1 MTKGESALAS
11 SGPYLS
17 RQQSQNIDRIAI
29 EKFGFTGLMLMEN
42 AAAGAARCLLHRY
55 RSGSGGILIACGGG
69 NNGGDG
75 LAMARHLY
83 IAGLPVAVLLVANP
97 ERLSPDCA
105 TNWQIVRQTAIP
117 HWVVPRDGAGDPSKM
132 LDSWFAEFMPTLQD
146 RWGSIGWVVDGLLGT
161 GATGSLRHPFDFVV
175 ARLNDLPSDLHTD
188 LDRVQRMALDLPTG
202 LDCDLGPSGANVYRA
217 DLTYTFVSW
226 KQAFGLSSSKQ
237 YLGEVV
243 VGSIGIPPEVIVASV
258 APEVGVQ

>member
-1 MTKGESALAS
+1 MGESPLAS
-11 SGPYLS
+11 TGPYLS
-17 RQQSQNIDRIAI
+17 RQQSQNVDRIAI

-42 AAAGAARCLLHRY
+42 AAAGAARCLHHRY

-97 ERLSPDCA
+97 ERLSPDCE
-105 TNWQIVRQTAIP
+105 TNWRIVRQIAIP
-117 HWVVPRDGAGDPSKM
+117 HWVVPMDGEGDRTEVM
-132 LDSWFAEFMPTLQD
+132 DSWFAEFLRTLRD

-161 GATGSLRHPFDFVV
+161 GATGPLRHPFDLVV
-175 ARLNDLPSDLHTD
+175 ARLNELPN
-188 LDRVQRMALDLPTG
+188 VKRMALDVPTG
-202 LDCDLGPSGANVYRA
+202 LDCDLGPCGTTVYQS

-226 KQAFGLSSSKQ
+226 KQAFLLASSKR

-243 VGSIGIPPEVIVASV
+243 VGSIGIPREVIETIVVS
-258 APEVGVQ
+258 ESRI